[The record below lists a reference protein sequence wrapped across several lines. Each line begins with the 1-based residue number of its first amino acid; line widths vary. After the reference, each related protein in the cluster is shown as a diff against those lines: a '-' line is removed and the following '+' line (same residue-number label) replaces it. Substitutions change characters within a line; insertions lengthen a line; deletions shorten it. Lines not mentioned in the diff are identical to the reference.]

1 MPDKILICTSS
12 MVYETLRYNTGFTKA
27 ELTQYLV
34 KITISKISILLLSSH
49 LRLGLPKGLFPV
61 RLPIKILKELLLSS
75 ILAS

>member
-1 MPDKILICTSS
+1 

-61 RLPIKILKELLLSS
+61 RLPVKILKSLQTFFHSGKRDLP
-75 ILAS
+75 IF